1 VSAYLDWNATSPPH
15 PTVLDAM
22 RLEAAEAWAN
32 PSSVHGPGRRA
43 RDRVE
48 SARER
53 LAAALAVEARDVVF
67 TGGGTEANHL
77 ALAGASCIV
86 TSRLE
91 HPSVVLE
98 AERLARLGVPV
109 HFVRVTADGLVDVAS
124 LELTL
129 AEVGRAE
136 AKAGS
141 GSSPGLVVAVM
152 AANHETGVVQ
162 PLADIARVVH
172 ETGAWLH
179 VDAVQ
184 LLGRAPLAALGVAD
198 SIAVAAHKLRG
209 PKGIGA
215 LAWRNG
221 RRPRSRGAGG
231 SQERGL
237 RAGTVDALACVG
249 FGAAL
254 ARLDASVRRYAEVQ
268 RLRDRFE
275 VELFARARTT
285 PEVHG
290 ARAGRLPH
298 VSNFSLPGERGDEL
312 VAALDLL
319 GVCVS
324 SGSAC
329 AAGTAEPSP
338 VITAMAGV
346 AAARCALRVSFGE
359 DSGELDLE
367 ALLGALAKLGLLLQT
382 SSDP

>member
-15 PTVLDAM
+15 PSVLSAM
-22 RLEAAEAWAN
+22 RQAASEAWAN

-53 LAAALAVEARDVVF
+53 LAAVLAVEARDVVF

-98 AERLARLGVPV
+98 AERLARAGARVQ
-109 HFVRVTADGLVDVAS
+109 FVEVSGSGLVEAEAIDQV
-124 LELTL
+124 L
-129 AEVGRAE
+129 AELGPGD
-136 AKAGS
+136 AGS
-141 GSSPGLVVAVM
+141 GRAPSTVVAIM

-162 PLADIARVVH
+162 PLGDVARVVH
-172 ETGAWLH
+172 QRGAWLH

-184 LLGRAPLAALGVAD
+184 LLGRAPLAELGVAD
-198 SIAVAAHKLRG
+198 SVAVAAHKIRG
-209 PKGIGA
+209 PKGLGA

-221 RRPRSRGAGG
+221 HRPTSRGAGG

-237 RAGTVDALACVG
+237 RAGTVDAAACAG
-249 FGAAL
+249 FAAAL
-254 ARLDASVRRYAEVQ
+254 DRLAQSAAGYAAVRG
-268 RLRDRFE
+268 LRDRFE
-275 VELFARARTT
+275 AELFARAKRALDL
-285 PEVHG
+285 HG
-290 ARAGRLPH
+290 AHGVRLPH
-298 VSNFSLPGERGDEL
+298 VTNFSLGGERGDEL

-319 GVCVS
+319 GVHVS

-338 VITAMAGV
+338 VITAMAG
-346 AAARCALRVSFGE
+346 AEAARSAVRVSFGE
-359 DSGELDLE
+359 ESSEVELA
-367 ALLGALAKLGLLLQT
+367 ALLGALVRLDLLRET
-382 SSDP
+382 SRVP